1 MATIEILHPPPP
13 MAIPPIMGRSFIFY
27 RDMPTRAS
35 SLRRRWVRRDRI
47 TQLRLSSGHLSM
59 SSFAPDQLGNR
70 MRQKAGYPAGAP
82 LAPPGSKA
90 YGLSFFCVD
99 FMNIRSCGSGRTENH
114 DPVRLSGDLWSDV
127 GGQVSRCFALMRE
140 GFGGK
145 PKSLRSWFLR
155 NGAVTAAVHALPLI
169 SSDHLSFGASSL
181 AQRQMDIP
189 AFWAPGSFRST

>member
-127 GGQVSRCFALMRE
+127 VVRCRDALLDERGLRGE
-140 GFGGK
+140 TE
-145 PKSLRSWFLR
+145 KSPLLVPQEWSSHRSGPR
-155 NGAVTAAVHALPLI
+155 
-169 SSDHLSFGASSL
+169 
-181 AQRQMDIP
+181 P
-189 AFWAPGSFRST
+189 AFNLE